1 MFIKILLIT
10 LLALVVFSLFQALF
24 VMIKNDENAPKMS
37 TFLGRRLFFSGLIV
51 LLLIILL
58 LTGVIT
64 PNQTPH

>member
-1 MFIKILLIT
+1 MFIKIVLIC

-24 VMIKNDENAPKMS
+24 VMIKNDDKAPQMS
-37 TFLGRRLFFSGLIV
+37 NFLGRRLFFSAAVV

-64 PNQTPH
+64 PNPRPY